1 MHYSYYLKIY
11 KQELY
16 YVNKFEDAREESYY
30 AVLKS
35 FLENIA
41 KHLHLNIQIT
51 ILPKKT
57 EGGYPDFR
65 VWDGSYNVIGYIE
78 AKDLNKNL
86 DQIEYS
92 EQIKRY
98 KETFSNFILTNF
110 FEFRL
115 YRNGNLLKVIR
126 LSEEDEKFIEF
137 FEEFL
142 FYKTPT
148 FSNAQELAKH
158 LAKKTKFLKEYL
170 LEEIN
175 QKQSDIYGFFEAFKD
190 YLISDL
196 KEEQF
201 ADLYAQTIT
210 YGLFT
215 ARNYTNGNFNRKMAY
230 EFIPSTIGI
239 LRDIFHFISIKEL
252 PKQMEVI
259 IDDISAILNAT
270 DIKSILNAQYFDPIL
285 HFYETFLAEYD
296 PQNREKRGV
305 YYTPIPIVHYIVRAV
320 HYFLKNRFG
329 LSDGLADKSVTIL
342 DPAAGTLTFIIYA
355 IELAFEEF
363 INKYGVGVKK
373 EFKKHILEHF
383 YAFELLM
390 APYVIGHIKIAH
402 LLDKL
407 GIPLEKNEKFQF
419 YLTNTLEMTDL
430 KQTQIPLLSSLSK
443 ESESASKIKR
453 DIPILVILG
462 NPPYSGISAN
472 KNKWID
478 ELLKTDKDGAQS
490 YYKVDGKDLKERK
503 VWLQDDYVK
512 FLRFAQWKIHKSG
525 KGIVA
530 MITNHGYLDN
540 PTFRGMRQSLL
551 KTFDEIYV
559 LDLHGNVKKK
569 EMDEN
574 VFDIQQGV
582 AIGIFIKHNN
592 EKYKGVYHLD
602 LYGTREE
609 KYKWLEEHNIE
620 TAGYKKI
627 NPQSPYYFFIPRKEK
642 NLEYYNFPK
651 ITEIFKVY
659 VTGIVTARDELCID
673 FDKNNLISKIET
685 FRNPNASN
693 EEIKNYL
700 SKLLKRDRV
709 ENYAWRVE
717 EARKKLQNLKNLEQY
732 IIPILYRPFDQRYI
746 FYHDAVVWR
755 TRYEVMRHMLEGENV
770 GLITSRI
777 IKGGN
782 YQHTFVTKNIIDGA
796 LLASNTTSSS
806 YLFPLYLYPSEKEP
820 QIHQKGKEPNINE
833 KILKEFKEFTPDEIF
848 AYIYAILY
856 SPTYRKNYEEELRID
871 FPRIPFTKDKE
882 FFKEMSKLGKR
893 LIDIHLLRSSELN
906 PPIVKY
912 KGEGDDVIKIVKY
925 DDRFS
930 RIYINEGQF
939 FEGISEEMWNY
950 HIGGYKVLEKYL
962 KERKGRIM
970 DDPIKFIQICTA
982 IYKTIEIQ
990 KEIDNLYN
998 LLIKNL

>member
-1 MHYSYYLKIY
+1 
-11 KQELY
+11 
-16 YVNKFEDAREESYY
+16 
-30 AVLKS
+30 
-35 FLENIA
+35 
-41 KHLHLNIQIT
+41 
-51 ILPKKT
+51 
-57 EGGYPDFR
+57 
-65 VWDGSYNVIGYIE
+65 
-78 AKDLNKNL
+78 
-86 DQIEYS
+86 
-92 EQIKRY
+92 
-98 KETFSNFILTNF
+98 
-110 FEFRL
+110 
-115 YRNGNLLKVIR
+115 
-126 LSEEDEKFIEF
+126 
-137 FEEFL
+137 
-142 FYKTPT
+142 
-148 FSNAQELAKH
+148 
-158 LAKKTKFLKEYL
+158 
-170 LEEIN
+170 
-175 QKQSDIYGFFEAFKD
+175 
-190 YLISDL
+190 
-196 KEEQF
+196 
-201 ADLYAQTIT
+201 
-210 YGLFT
+210 
-215 ARNYTNGNFNRKMAY
+215 
-230 EFIPSTIGI
+230 
-239 LRDIFHFISIKEL
+239 
-252 PKQMEVI
+252 MEVI

-363 INKYGVGVKK
+363 INKYGEGVKK

-402 LLDKL
+402 LLEKL
-407 GIPLEKNEKFQF
+407 GIPLEKDEKFQF

-430 KQTQIPLLSSLSK
+430 KHTQIPLLSSLSK

-659 VTGIVTARDELCID
+659 VTGIVTARDHFVISFDINELRQRI
-673 FDKNNLISKIET
+673 IQ
-685 FRNPNASN
+685 FRN
-693 EEIKNYL
+693 L
-700 SKLLKRDRV
+700 SIPDDIIRNSYKLKDTRGWKLSQ
-709 ENYAWRVE
+709 
-717 EARKKLQNLKNLEQY
+717 ARRELAKDDKWDTYYK
-732 IIPILYRPFDQRYI
+732 PILYRPFDIRYI
-746 FYHDAVVWR
+746 YYTPKMIDWPR
-755 TRYEVMRHMLEGENV
+755 LEIMRHMLEGENV
-770 GLITSRI
+770 GLIVSRSVLSQEPWRDAFVSDKI
-777 IKGGN
+777 IEFGIIATRPGN
-782 YQHTFVTKNIIDGA
+782 SA
-796 LLASNTTSSS
+796 P
-806 YLFPLYLYPSEKEP
+806 LFPLYLYPSEKEP

-833 KILKEFKEFTPDEIF
+833 KILKSLRNLHLMKFLLIF
-848 AYIYAILY
+848 MRFYIVQL
-856 SPTYRKNYEEELRID
+856 
-871 FPRIPFTKDKE
+871 
-882 FFKEMSKLGKR
+882 
-893 LIDIHLLRSSELN
+893 
-906 PPIVKY
+906 IVK
-912 KGEGDDVIKIVKY
+912 
-925 DDRFS
+925 
-930 RIYINEGQF
+930 
-939 FEGISEEMWNY
+939 
-950 HIGGYKVLEKYL
+950 
-962 KERKGRIM
+962 IM
-970 DDPIKFIQICTA
+970 RR
-982 IYKTIEIQ
+982 
-990 KEIDNLYN
+990 N
-998 LLIKNL
+998 

>member
-16 YVNKFEDAREESYY
+16 NVNKFQDAREESYY

-41 KHLHLNIQIT
+41 KHLNLNIQIT

-65 VWDGSYNVIGYIE
+65 IWDGSYNVIGYIE

-126 LSEEDEKFIEF
+126 LSEKEEKFIEF

-215 ARNYTNGNFNRKMAY
+215 ARNYTNGNFNRKMAF

-239 LRDIFHFISIKEL
+239 LRDIFHFISLKEL

-329 LSDGLADKSVTIL
+329 LSDGLADKNVTIL

-363 INKYGVGVKK
+363 INKYGEGVKK

-390 APYVIGHIKIAH
+390 APYVIGHMKISH
-402 LLDKL
+402 LLEKL

-419 YLTNTLEMTDL
+419 YLTNTLEMADL
-430 KQTQIPLLSSLSK
+430 KHTQIPLLSSLSK

-592 EKYKGVYHLD
+592 EKYKGIYHLD

-659 VTGIVTARDELCID
+659 VTGIVTARDHFVISFDINELRQRI
-673 FDKNNLISKIET
+673 IQ
-685 FRNPNASN
+685 FRNLSIPDDIIRNSYKLKDTRGWKLSQARR
-693 EEIKNYL
+693 EL
-700 SKLLKRDRV
+700 SKDDKWDT
-709 ENYAWRVE
+709 YY
-717 EARKKLQNLKNLEQY
+717 K
-732 IIPILYRPFDQRYI
+732 PILYRPFDIRYI
-746 FYHDAVVWR
+746 YYTPKMIDWPR
-755 TRYEVMRHMLEGENV
+755 LEVMRHMLEGENV
-770 GLITSRI
+770 GLIVSRSVLSQEPWRDAFVSDKIVEFGI
-777 IKGGN
+777 IAARPGN
-782 YQHTFVTKNIIDGA
+782 SA
-796 LLASNTTSSS
+796 P
-806 YLFPLYLYPSEKEP
+806 LFPLYLYPSEKEP

-906 PPIVKY
+906 SPVVKY

-930 RIYINEGQF
+930 RIYINKGQF

>member
-16 YVNKFEDAREESYY
+16 NVNKFEDAREESYY

-41 KHLHLNIQIT
+41 KHLHLDIQIT

-158 LAKKTKFLKEYL
+158 LAKKTKFLKEHL
-170 LEEIN
+170 LEEIKE
-175 QKQSDIYGFFEAFKD
+175 KQSDIYGFFEAFKD

-239 LRDIFHFISIKEL
+239 LRDIFHFISLKEL

-363 INKYGVGVKK
+363 INKYGEGVKK

-402 LLDKL
+402 LLEKL

-642 NLEYYNFPK
+642 NLEYYNFQK

-700 SKLLKRDRV
+700 SKLLKRDKV

-717 EARKKLQNLKNLEQY
+717 EARKKLQNLKNLERY

-755 TRYEVMRHMLEGENV
+755 TRYEVMRHMLGGENV

-820 QIHQKGKEPNINE
+820 QIHQKEKEPNINE

-871 FPRIPFTKDKE
+871 FPRIPFTKNKE

-893 LIDIHLLRSSELN
+893 LIDIHLLRSPELN
-906 PPIVKY
+906 PPVVKY
-912 KGEGDDVIKIVKY
+912 KGEGDDVIKRVKY
-925 DDRFS
+925 DYRLY

-939 FEGISEEMWNY
+939 FDGISEEMWNY

-998 LLIKNL
+998 LLIKSL

>member
-16 YVNKFEDAREESYY
+16 NVNKFEDAREESYY

-41 KHLHLNIQIT
+41 KHLNLNIQIT

-158 LAKKTKFLKEYL
+158 LAKKTKFLKEHL

-175 QKQSDIYGFFEAFKD
+175 QKQSDIYGFFEAFKG

-215 ARNYTNGNFNRKMAY
+215 ARNYTNGNFNRKMAF

-239 LRDIFHFISIKEL
+239 LRDIFHFISLKEL

-329 LSDGLADKSVTIL
+329 LSDGFADKSVTIL

-363 INKYGVGVKK
+363 INKYGGGVKK

-402 LLDKL
+402 LLEKL

-503 VWLQDDYVK
+503 LWLQDDYVK

-609 KYKWLEEHNIE
+609 KYKWLEEHNIT

-659 VTGIVTARDELCID
+659 VTGIVTARDHFVISFDINELRQRI
-673 FDKNNLISKIET
+673 IQ
-685 FRNPNASN
+685 FRN
-693 EEIKNYL
+693 L
-700 SKLLKRDRV
+700 SIPDDIIRNSYKLKDTRGWKLSQ
-709 ENYAWRVE
+709 
-717 EARKKLQNLKNLEQY
+717 ARRELAKDDKWDTYYK
-732 IIPILYRPFDQRYI
+732 PILYRPFDIRYI
-746 FYHDAVVWR
+746 YYTPKMIDWPR
-755 TRYEVMRHMLEGENV
+755 LEIMRHMLEGENV
-770 GLITSRI
+770 GLIVSRSVLSQEPWRDAFVSDKIVEFGI
-777 IKGGN
+777 IATRPGN
-782 YQHTFVTKNIIDGA
+782 SA
-796 LLASNTTSSS
+796 P
-806 YLFPLYLYPSEKEP
+806 LFPLYLYPSEKEP
-820 QIHQKGKEPNINE
+820 QIHQKGREPNINE
-833 KILKEFKEFTPDEIF
+833 KILEKFKEFIPDEIF

-871 FPRIPFTKDKE
+871 FPRIPFTKNKE

-906 PPIVKY
+906 PPVVEY
-912 KGEGDDVIKIVKY
+912 KGEGDDVIKRVKY
-925 DDRFS
+925 DDMFY

-998 LLIKNL
+998 LLIKSL